1 MTTNPPSTEE
11 LEQLVSEHPDDAQA
25 LVRLANAYWIEG
37 RGTDLVEELALR
49 ARTIDA
55 ANRGAWHLWA
65 LSEPNP
71 RARVARWKE
80 VTEHFPSDDLAR
92 ANLADNAA
100 SLAGAEQDHVA
111 LQLAITTYEQL
122 LETAEHPDQRK
133 ALETAIS
140 TLKGWRL

>member
-1 MTTNPPSTEE
+1 
-11 LEQLVSEHPDDAQA
+11 
-25 LVRLANAYWIEG
+25 
-37 RGTDLVEELALR
+37 VEELALR
-49 ARTIDA
+49 ARTLDA

-71 RARVARWKE
+71 RDRVARWKE
-80 VTEHFPSDDLAR
+80 VTERFPSDDLAR

-100 SLAGAEQDHVA
+100 SLAGAEQDRVA

-133 ALETAIS
+133 ALETAIA
-140 TLKGWRL
+140 TLKGWQL